1 MPAGSIPCGISIP
14 QVFVDGKVN
23 MPFRDYLVKTET
35 LGYDSLWAQEKI
47 IGNFAMLEPVS
58 LLTYA
63 AAITSTSKLDD
74 STSSIAPILQLLTRP
89 LFYTKLKA
97 GKCLIYIGREGWP
110 ELDEALFVD
119 GMIKTESLRK
129 TG

>member
-23 MPFRDYLVKTET
+23 MPFRYYLVKAET
-35 LGYDSLWAQEKI
+35 LGYDSLWVQEKI

-74 STSSIAPILQLLTRP
+74 STPSIAPILQLLTHP

-97 GKCLIYIGREGWP
+97 GKCLIHIGRKGAMGSDRRAKLP
-110 ELDEALFVD
+110 GD
-119 GMIKTESLRK
+119 R
-129 TG
+129 